1 MESGLDLMVR
11 SRLYTIESDQ
21 LSIQIYTS
29 LTNVKIILITDSDLS
44 YQTQILN
51 QIYLIYG

>member
-29 LTNVKIILITDSDLS
+29 LTNVKIILITDSDLA
-44 YQTQILN
+44 Y
-51 QIYLIYG
+51 